1 MDRPTPSPGIVEWLP
16 LPGTGEN
23 VLRFTGD
30 WTLAYFADL
39 EAQLDALKPALP
51 ETPDVDFNDIGRID
65 TAGAGLIAVAL
76 GPKCLQW
83 LAEHDKD
90 VPQELRAL
98 LDTVSEAV
106 AEIYAHRPPP
116 RRNFG
121 FVDMLA
127 DVGGSVVH
135 IRELGFKLLGF
146 IGVTLETLVR
156 NLWRPRRW
164 RITSLVAHME
174 QTGLDAVPIVMLL
187 SFLIGAVIAFLG
199 ATALQRYGATLFT
212 VDLVSYSFLRELGV
226 LLTAIILA
234 GRTASAFTAQI
245 GSMKI
250 GEEVDAM
257 RTMGL
262 DPIELLVLPRLI
274 ALILVTPMLTFLA
287 TLAGVIGGLLVCW
300 FALDIS
306 PAMFVSV
313 FQTDTPLHYLW
324 LGLAK
329 APIFAFLIAVIGC
342 LEGFKVKGS
351 AQSVGERTTSSVV
364 QSIFLVIVVDALAA
378 LFYMEMGW

>member
-1 MDRPTPSPGIVEWLP
+1 MEHAASTPGLVQWLP
-16 LPGTGEN
+16 LPDTGEN

-30 WTLAYFADL
+30 WTLVHFSAL
-39 EAQLDALKPALP
+39 EAQLDALKPHLP
-51 ETPDVDFNDIGRID
+51 DVPDVDFNDVGRID

-90 VPQELRAL
+90 LPQQLRAL

-116 RRNFG
+116 RPNFG
-121 FVDMLA
+121 FRDLLA
-127 DVGGSVVH
+127 DVGASVVN
-135 IRELGFKLLGF
+135 IAELGFRLLGF
-146 IGVTLETLVR
+146 IGVTLETLAH

-174 QTGLDAVPIVMLL
+174 QTGLHAVPIVMLL

-199 ATALQRYGATLFT
+199 ATALQQYGATLFT

-262 DPIELLVLPRLI
+262 DPIELLVLPRVL
-274 ALILVTPMLTFLA
+274 ALIVVTPLLTFLA
-287 TLAGVIGGLLVCW
+287 MLAGILGGLLVCW

-329 APIFAFLIAVIGC
+329 APIFAFLIAMIGC
-342 LEGFKVKGS
+342 LEGFKVQGS
-351 AQSVGERTTSSVV
+351 AQSVGERTTTSVV